1 MFEGLHSYEV
11 VLMMMGIVMFVM
23 LAAVMF
29 LYVYRR
35 RKLTTLLPFFMLPV
49 VMIGFPAFQKI
60 SFANDVVS
68 VEKNVEKLAE
78 NPGDANARRDL
89 AETVKQLEQ
98 RPIKDPKTNLA
109 LARAYKTLGRPDRAV
124 ERVDSALKVN
134 PNLSE
139 ATRLRNELH
148 R

>member
-11 VLMMMGIVMFVM
+11 ILMVMGIVMFVM

-29 LYVYRR
+29 LYVFRG

-78 NPGDANARRDL
+78 NPGDANARRQL
-89 AETVKQLEQ
+89 AETVKQVEQ
-98 RPIKDPKTNLA
+98 RPIKDPKTNLT
-109 LARAYKTLGRPDRAV
+109 LARAYKALGQVDRAA

-134 PNLSE
+134 PHLSG

>member
-29 LYVYRR
+29 LYVHRGH
-35 RKLTTLLPFFMLPV
+35 KLTTLLPFFMLPV

-78 NPGDANARRDL
+78 NPGDANARRHL

-98 RPIKDPKTNLA
+98 RPIKDPKTNLT
-109 LARAYKTLGRPDRAV
+109 LARAYKTLGRADRAA

-139 ATRLRNELH
+139 AIRLRNELH